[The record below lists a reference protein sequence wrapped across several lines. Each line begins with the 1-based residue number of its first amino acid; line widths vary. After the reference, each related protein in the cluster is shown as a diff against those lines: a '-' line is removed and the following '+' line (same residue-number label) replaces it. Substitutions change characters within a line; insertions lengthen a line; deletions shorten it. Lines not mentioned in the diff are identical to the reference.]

1 MHRQEYIAVDG
12 IMESD
17 GEVYHLIARQ
27 VHNFDE
33 LAKGLKTKS
42 RDFC

>member
-1 MHRQEYIAVDG
+1 
-12 IMESD
+12 MESD

-27 VHNFDE
+27 LHDFDA
-33 LAKGLKTKS
+33 LAKGLKTRS

>member
-1 MHRQEYIAVDG
+1 VDG

-17 GEVYHLIARQ
+17 GEVYHLIAQQ
-27 VHNFDE
+27 VHDFDE